1 MRTHRL
7 QLTLIVLVLLLTSL
21 ACGFNASTANIK
33 DAYMATDDTGSSK
46 TSVYSQEATFWAIV
60 VLANA
65 PDDTSLKAVWYAVD
79 AENTAAN
86 TMIDEVTTTSSDGPI
101 PFSLVN
107 DGIWPLG
114 TYKVDLFL
122 NDKLAKTLEFSV
134 Q

>member
-7 QLTLIVLVLLLTSL
+7 QLTLIVFVLILTSL

-33 DAYMATDDTGSSK
+33 DAYMATDDAGATK
-46 TSVYSQEATFWAIV
+46 TTVYPQDATFWAIV

-65 PDDTSLKAVWYAVD
+65 PADTSLKASWYAVD

-86 TMIDEVTTTSSDGPI
+86 TLIDEVTTTSDDGTI

>member
-1 MRTHRL
+1 MRNRL
-7 QLTLIVLVLLLTSL
+7 QLTLIVLVLLLTTL

-33 DAYMATDDTGSSK
+33 DAFMSTDDAGSTK
-46 TSVYSQEATFWAIV
+46 TTVFSQDATFWAIV
-60 VLANA
+60 ILANA
-65 PDDTSLKAVWYAVD
+65 PDDTSLKAAWYAVD
-79 AENTAAN
+79 VENTPAN
-86 TMIDEVTTTSSDGPI
+86 TLIDEVTTTSSDGTV